1 MAANYAKVGPENSTR
16 WQTRGWCW
24 GPGRRLGSG
33 NRSLRL
39 STQRVTYTGGGG
51 RRVTSHEHPPRV
63 ERQASPPAGAGRFV
77 AGTKVA
83 WMQNAT
89 ALFMNVVE

>member
-1 MAANYAKVGPENSTR
+1 MAANYAKVGPELHEMADE
-16 WQTRGWCW
+16 GWCW
-24 GPGRRLGSG
+24 RPGRRLGSG

-39 STQRVTYTGGGG
+39 STQRVTIQ
-51 RRVTSHEHPPRV
+51 V
-63 ERQASPPAGAGRFV
+63 AAGRFV

-83 WMQNAT
+83 RMQNAT